1 MNWSDDMLFTA
12 LLVSVLDLAEYK
24 HQLVIEF
31 LTKEGKVFRERCAC
45 MLTAYG
51 KSLLSY
57 YHIKF

>member
-1 MNWSDDMLFTA
+1 MLFRA
-12 LLVSVLDLAEYK
+12 FLVSVLDLTEYK

-31 LTKEGKVFRERCAC
+31 LTKEGKIFRERCAC

-57 YHIKF
+57 HQ